1 MTLCSLL
8 LCLVMKSQ
16 SLYTCRYWFDNN
28 EQVFTAAYD
37 DNAWQIDLDVGD
49 ISNGIHVFNIQV
61 ADTSLIWSA
70 PQSYIFMKVPTN
82 EESTY
87 NTNNMVFH
95 SWFDQNY
102 GNRQTNPLGNGHFL
116 INVSDIEDGMHTIN
130 VMLEGNALT
139 STQSYIF
146 MKVPTYESDT
156 LNMNNLV
163 YHCWFDQDYDNHQTN
178 PLGNGHFLINVGD
191 IEDGMHTINVMLEGN
206 ALTSTQSYIFM
217 KVPTFQNDTLN
228 MNNLVYHC
236 WFDQDYD
243 NHQTDSLG
251 NGQFLLDVGDLQ
263 DGIHTVNIMLEG
275 DAVTTTRSYVFMKV
289 PTESIS
295 SSDMQYQFWFD
306 NDLSTLQT
314 GVLGTGCFQL
324 EVGELSNGIHTLNI
338 SVEGSTPRNYMFYK
352 MPLGGFGVA
361 RWDYWINNDL
371 LHTHTTNIVPSL
383 DTLDIIS
390 LLPVEAQPIRT
401 SCFHFHPDGENPY
414 INAKNEI
421 TFRFWDANNH
431 YFDMS
436 AFYIDENV
444 EEDIVADVFER
455 NTTQTIDV
463 PGENEIKWFKFD
475 VGVGDYVDLKTDKA
489 CTIQLFAPS
498 GEEVYSASGQ
508 ESMTFS
514 GINVNENGTYYLAV
528 HDVTGSGDEVSIT
541 YNWVYRYAIL
551 SYDVHIVGNGGCSTI
566 TYQGNGFNSL
576 LDAYFVS
583 ENNDTIRSLDIG
595 HESNTTTTVS
605 CNFYEE
611 NLGRY
616 DAVFE
621 FWQETIRINGAL
633 QVDEPID
640 IQLTSTVSFP
650 SAFLRN
656 TPCTYTY
663 TITNNGNMSAYA
675 VPIYMYIS
683 STTETGISHLEI
695 DGLKLPSLMDY
706 FDLDSLTTVEKEDL
720 LLLSK
725 EVGEDHCFF
734 MLPSMDENTGD
745 SIFIRSNYFF
755 MNLAPFETKTITLK
769 ITADVLI
776 EVLVSIP
783 EAVIPPLTFLSN
795 RGIQDVYC
803 CSKEW
808 ISCKLGVLCSI
819 VDLIDL
825 VVGVIPGIPYKV
837 AVSFASCVCDIISLM
852 NTQLTQLLCENES
865 PTGFWDMLYKMNYN
879 SMIGAAASCFKKKLL
894 KGLGLPL
901 DIWKIL
907 QLINKLKTLF
917 MVGFADAA
925 YSCSQPM
932 MEPADCIGN
941 PPKGGKSNAVNSLDP
956 NDIYGYQSESGS
968 RYMRQEIQNIHYEI
982 EFENDTTFATA
993 AAHTII
999 VRDTLDATKFDLN
1012 SLSAHS
1018 VTIGDKHLDLNGEQT
1033 FAKTLDMRP
1042 ELYVIA
1048 QVEQDYDPATGI
1060 IQWTISSLDPM
1071 TMEPTDNPYQGVL
1084 PVNYYGDGVGFI
1096 DYSVN
1101 LKQMFADGT
1110 EISNRAGIIFD
1121 NEDMI
1126 MTPTWTNIV
1135 DAVKP
1140 TSHIADVTQVAD
1152 TLNFIF
1158 TSEDNRSGIW
1168 YHTLYY
1174 RNESTEMEWKVKKS
1188 QILENN
1194 YKMNLEDLQMTEYF
1208 VLATDSAGNKED
1220 KDFLAEYIY
1229 SQDNVTLQNNT
1240 LVQGWNWWSTYVEQS
1255 TMDGLTTVENSL
1267 GNNGLTIKSQ
1277 NEFTTNYYEN
1287 MGYDYWYGGLE
1298 AIDNEHGYMINT
1310 NTACNV
1316 RMLGTPAQ
1324 PEDHP
1329 IAIGANWNWIGYPVG
1344 QQQLLATSI
1353 SDTFQPE
1360 SEDVMKSQSGFATY
1374 YPGYGWYPDDFVMT
1388 PGEGYLYKSNSTANK
1403 TLTYVLSR
1411 KHSSASKQ
1419 EEIHQWKPEIHKYA
1433 DNISVIAVLDMNGYE
1448 IRENIEVGAFV
1459 NGECRGSAILRYF
1472 EPTDRYYAM
1481 LSIAGEDDDVV
1492 SFEIQGSNS
1501 ETHITFHKND
1511 IIGSLDAPLPIEFG
1525 FLGNDVS
1532 DLTLYPNPVEH
1543 DANFSIDIPAWEK
1556 VSDVTITNVLGL
1568 VIRKES
1574 TNGINMNGIHEP
1586 GIYIVKIT
1594 CKTGN
1599 VYQNVLI
1606 VK

>member
-1 MTLCSLL
+1 MKRILLTLCSLL

-87 NTNNMVFH
+87 NTNNMIFH

-102 GNRQTNPLGNGHFL
+102 GNRQINPLANGHFL

-146 MKVPTYESDT
+146 
-156 LNMNNLV
+156 L
-163 YHCWFDQDYDNHQTN
+163 
-178 PLGNGHFLINVGD
+178 
-191 IEDGMHTINVMLEGN
+191 
-206 ALTSTQSYIFM
+206 

-228 MNNLVYHC
+228 MNNLLYHC

-243 NHQTDSLG
+243 DHQTDSLG
-251 NGQFLLDVGDLQ
+251 NGQFLLDVSDLQ

-275 DAVTTTRSYVFMKV
+275 DAVTTTRSYVFLKV

-295 SSDMQYQFWFD
+295 SSDMQYKFWFD
-306 NDLSTLQT
+306 NDLCTLQT

-401 SCFHFHPDGENPY
+401 SCFHFHPDGEHPY

-444 EEDIVADVFER
+444 TEDIVADVFER

-463 PGENEIKWFKFD
+463 PDKNEIKWFKFD
-475 VGVGDYVDLKTDKA
+475 VGVGDYVDVKSDKA
-489 CTIQLFAPS
+489 CTMQIFAPS
-498 GEEVYSASGQ
+498 GEEVYTAYGQ

-576 LDAYFVS
+576 LDVYFIS

-621 FWQETIRINGAL
+621 FWQETISINGAL

-640 IQLTSTVSFP
+640 IQLTSTVSYP

-663 TITNNGNMSAYA
+663 TITNNGNMSAYG
-675 VPIYMYIS
+675 VPIFVYIS
-683 STTETGISHLEI
+683 TPTEKGISHLNI
-695 DGLKLPSLMDY
+695 DGLNLSSVIDGISMDSMSES
-706 FDLDSLTTVEKEDL
+706 DRMILQEWAE
-720 LLLSK
+720 
-725 EVGEDHCFF
+725 EIGEDHYFF
-734 MLPSMDENTGD
+734 KFHSIDNETGD
-745 SIFIRSNYFF
+745 SLYVRSNYFF
-755 MNLAPFETKTITLK
+755 LNIASFETKTLTFRITSS
-769 ITADVLI
+769 
-776 EVLVSIP
+776 EPVSVWLTVP
-783 EAVIPPLTFLSN
+783 EDIVAPLTFIPN
-795 RGIQDVYC
+795 RGFIDQYC
-803 CSKEW
+803 CVKDK
-808 ISCKLGVLCSI
+808 ITCYLDLLCNVITLTNSI
-819 VDLIDL
+819 T
-825 VVGVIPGIPYKV
+825 
-837 AVSFASCVCDIISLM
+837 SFAPGTPLATVMSIADCVCGFVSSY
-852 NTQLTQLLCENES
+852 NTALSEDLCGGES
-865 PTGFWDMLYKMNYN
+865 PSGFWSTFWQSLSKLVDMN
-879 SMIGAAASCFKKKLL
+879 SMINSIANCFASFLPGGGSAKAIKELSESIAKAFFGVSAANSIMNCYHAFDDPKPNCPP
-894 KGLGLPL
+894 G
-901 DIWKIL
+901 D
-907 QLINKLKTLF
+907 
-917 MVGFADAA
+917 
-925 YSCSQPM
+925 
-932 MEPADCIGN
+932 
-941 PPKGGKSNAVNSLDP
+941 PKGGKTPAVNSLDP

-1229 SQDNVTLQNNT
+1229 SQDNVTLQNNI
-1240 LVQGWNWWSTYVEQS
+1240 LDQGWNWWSTYVEQS
-1255 TMDGLTTVENSL
+1255 TMDGLTTVENAL

-1298 AIDNEHGYMINT
+1298 MIDNEHGYMINT